1 MYYPCF
7 IYVSIL
13 LETTTVYFPVS
24 ILWIC
29 LCVMY
34 KASIVWTVDSLV
46 GCMDP
51 AFPFMIYVSFWCSKT
66 SLTSSIFR
74 YGCINSFSVWSINS
88 LFLDA
93 IYWSF
98 CSLYGVSIP
107 YFLMIRINHIF
118 VCNMWILYFFMI
130 YLSCIAIECMI
141 STLLYIF
148 SVCCFQYGC
157 INRSL

>member
-7 IYVSIL
+7 IYVSVL

-51 AFPFMIYVSFWCSKT
+51 VFPFMIYVSFWCSKT

-74 YGCINSFSVWSINS
+74 YGCINSFSVWSTNS
-88 LFLDA
+88 FISRCDTLILLF
-93 IYWSF
+93 
-98 CSLYGVSIP
+98 
-107 YFLMIRINHIF
+107 F
-118 VCNMWILYFFMI
+118 VW
-130 YLSCIAIECMI
+130 
-141 STLLYIF
+141 
-148 SVCCFQYGC
+148 C
-157 INRSL
+157 INTVCLNDTYQSYFCVICEFYISLWYTFPVLL

>member
-7 IYVSIL
+7 IYISIL

-51 AFPFMIYVSFWCSKT
+51 VFPFMIYVCFWCSKT
-66 SLTSSIFR
+66 SLTSSLFR

-93 IYWSF
+93 IH
-98 CSLYGVSIP
+98 CSLCFLYGVSIP

-118 VCNMWILYFFMI
+118 VCNMWILYFFI
-130 YLSCIAIECMI
+130 WY
-141 STLLYIF
+141 TFPVLL
-148 SVCCFQYGC
+148 
-157 INRSL
+157 

>member
-66 SLTSSIFR
+66 SLTSSLFR

-93 IYWSF
+93 IHWSF
-98 CSLYGVSIP
+98 CSLYGVSIR
-107 YFLMIRINHIF
+107 YFLMMRINHIF
-118 VCNMWILYFFMI
+118 VCNMWILYFFI
-130 YLSCIAIECMI
+130 WY
-141 STLLYIF
+141 TFPVLL
-148 SVCCFQYGC
+148 
-157 INRSL
+157 

>member
-7 IYVSIL
+7 IYISIL

-51 AFPFMIYVSFWCSKT
+51 VFPFMIYVCFWCSKT
-66 SLTSSIFR
+66 SLTSSLFR

-93 IYWSF
+93 IHWSF

-107 YFLMIRINHIF
+107 YFLMIRINHILCVICEF
-118 VCNMWILYFFMI
+118 YISLYDIPFLYCYRMYDINAIVYFF
-130 YLSCIAIECMI
+130 CM
-141 STLLYIF
+141 LLPI
-148 SVCCFQYGC
+148 
-157 INRSL
+157 RMH